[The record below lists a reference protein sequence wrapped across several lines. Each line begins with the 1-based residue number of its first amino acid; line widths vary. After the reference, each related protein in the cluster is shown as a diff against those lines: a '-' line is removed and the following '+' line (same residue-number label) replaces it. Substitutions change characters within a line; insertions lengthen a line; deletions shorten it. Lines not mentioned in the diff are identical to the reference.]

1 MATARI
7 VTVISTIDL
16 RGQSLN
22 ARQLQQALPRAQ
34 VDVSAAVE
42 SVRPLVE
49 DVRARGGDA
58 LRDQAEKFDG
68 VRPLNLRVPAS
79 ELARALDELDPQIR
93 EGLERA
99 ITNLRLVH
107 EAQVPEDF
115 TTQVGPGAQVRQR
128 WIPMRRVGL
137 YVPGGLAVY
146 PSSVL
151 MNVIAAQSAGVESLA
166 VTSPAQA
173 DFDGLPHPTIL
184 AACQLLGVDEV
195 YAVGGA
201 GAVAMLAY
209 GADNLGDGDSDE
221 CEPVDV
227 ITGPGNVWVTAAK
240 RIVMGTVGID
250 AEAGPT
256 EIAILADSSAN
267 PRYVAADLISQAEH
281 DPLAGSVLVTDS
293 PELADAVRNEIENQ
307 AAVAKHASRIATAL
321 GGEQSAI
328 VLVDDL
334 DQGMT
339 VIDAYAAEH
348 LEIHTRDAADRAQQ
362 VRNAGAIFVGNYS
375 PVSLGDYA
383 AGSNHVLPTGGSARF
398 SSGLGVHSFLRAV
411 QVIEFD
417 EAALKDISNA
427 VVDLSHAEDLPAH
440 GAAVEARFS

>member
-1 MATARI
+1 M
-7 VTVISTIDL
+7 ISTIDL
-16 RGQSLN
+16 RGLTLTP
-22 ARQLQQALPRAQ
+22 RQLQKKLPRAQ
-34 VDVSAAVE
+34 TDVGAAVRN
-42 SVRPLVE
+42 VQPLVD
-49 DVRARGGDA
+49 DVRARGGEA
-58 LRDQAEKFDG
+58 LLEQAEKFDG
-68 VRPLNLRVPAS
+68 VRPQSLRVPAH
-79 ELARALDELDPQIR
+79 ELARALAELDPGVR
-93 EGLERA
+93 SALERA

-107 EAQVPEDF
+107 DAQVPEDF
-115 TTQVGPGAQVRQR
+115 TTQVAAGAQVRQR

-151 MNVIAAQSAGVESLA
+151 MNVTAAQSAGVESLA

-173 DFDGLPHPTIL
+173 EFGGLPHPTIL
-184 AACQLLGVDEV
+184 AACELLGVSEV
-195 YAVGGA
+195 YAAGGA
-201 GAVAMLAY
+201 GAIAMFAY
-209 GADNLGDGDSDE
+209 GADNVDE
-221 CEPVDV
+221 MGGGEPCEPVDA

-256 EIAILADSSAN
+256 EIAVLADSHAN

-293 PELADAVRNEIENQ
+293 AELVAGVQNELQ
-307 AAVAKHASRIATAL
+307 TQVAAAKHRDRITTAL
-321 GGEQSAI
+321 SGPQSAI
-328 VLVDDL
+328 VLVTDL
-334 DQGMT
+334 EHGLE
-339 VIDAYAAEH
+339 VVDAYAAEH
-348 LEIHTRDAADRAQQ
+348 LEIHTRDAAQRAQR
-362 VRNAGAIFVGNYS
+362 VRNAGAIFVGDHS

-417 EAALKDISNA
+417 EPALRDISEA
-427 VVDLSHAEDLPAH
+427 VIKLSHAEDLPAH
-440 GAAVEARFS
+440 GTAVEVRLK